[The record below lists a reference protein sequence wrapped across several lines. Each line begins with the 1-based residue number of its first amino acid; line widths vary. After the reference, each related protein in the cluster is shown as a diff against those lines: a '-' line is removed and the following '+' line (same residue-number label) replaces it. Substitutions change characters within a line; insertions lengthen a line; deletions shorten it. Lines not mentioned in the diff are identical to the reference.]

1 MKSLMGAIRQTLR
14 FAGRRPGEAVL
25 AARMGA
31 CVAALSVMIRVMPLP
46 RALSL
51 LSTVPRRARAG
62 ALGPADERIVQ
73 LLDAVLNLNVLCFRP
88 VCWKR
93 AAVLHRYLALRGRE
107 TRICFGLRREGGD
120 VLAGH
125 AWLEDGGVPLF
136 ETSRPEYSVTYSFPS

>member
-1 MKSLMGAIRQTLR
+1 MKLLTSALRQSLR
-14 FAGRRPGEAVL
+14 FASRRPGEAVL

-46 RALSL
+46 RVLKL
-51 LSTVPRRARAG
+51 LSTAPRRPRG
-62 ALGPADERIVQ
+62 IGSGPSGERIAQ

-93 AAVLHRYLALRGRE
+93 AAVLHRYLALHGRE

-120 VLAGH
+120 MLAGH

-136 ETSRPEYSVTYSFPS
+136 EASHPEYSVTYSFPS